1 MNKDIPDIIDEVK
14 LSQATTIVELL
25 SNEGL
30 TKSKGDA
37 RRMIE
42 QGAVRIEGEKIKDM
56 GLVIKSG
63 KELIIKVG
71 KRKFLR
77 VK

>member
-1 MNKDIPDIIDEVK
+1 
-14 LSQATTIVELL
+14 
-25 SNEGL
+25 
-30 TKSKGDA
+30 
-37 RRMIE
+37 MIE